1 MRGHE
6 RRDVCAHSPP
16 EGQDLPAENGPAGA
30 AYNGQLFVGI
40 RVGVAVAG
48 EMFSHGNYPSVHGT
62 ALERNPEARDSFRV
76 ASQRPVSDHRVF
88 RVAVDVQHGREV
100 DVYPDGGK
108 FKRDRRA
115 RRFRSPL
122 RVTAEEGVAPR
133 GRELREPGILK
144 PCDPAAF
151 LVDRDQR
158 CGTTFAGRR
167 PDLPAQ
173 FLDLLRPFQVA

>member
-6 RRDVCAHSPP
+6 RRNACAHRPP
-16 EGQDLPAENGPAGA
+16 EGEDLPAEKRPAGTSHD
-30 AYNGQLFVGI
+30 GQLFVGI

-48 EMFSHGNYPSVHGT
+48 EMLPHGNDAAVLGA
-62 ALERNPEARDSFRV
+62 ALERNSEARNGFRV
-76 ASQRPVSDHRVF
+76 ASQCPVTDHRVF

-100 DVYPDGGK
+100 DVDPDGGK

-122 RVTAEEGVAPR
+122 GVTAEQGVASR

-144 PCDPAAF
+144 PCDPASF
-151 LVDRDQR
+151 LVDGD
-158 CGTTFAGRR
+158 
-167 PDLPAQ
+167 
-173 FLDLLRPFQVA
+173 